1 MKRKNHTSHTN
12 RYILIGLSV
21 FCALMMLLS
30 SFSDKVGGPFR
41 AIANITV
48 IPLQQGINHIGGW
61 MGDMK
66 DNFSTL
72 KQLQAEN
79 EKLQEQ
85 VDALTTENNYLQ
97 EERYEYE
104 RLQELYQLDQQYA
117 EYEKTAAHVIGK
129 DSGNWFSTFTIDKG
143 STDGIAVDMNV
154 LSGSGLV
161 GIVTEVGPTWAKVRS
176 IIDDSTNISG
186 MVLSTSDT
194 CIVSGSL
201 SLMSTGQ
208 ISFDKMEN
216 NDNVVAVG
224 DQIVTSY
231 ISDKYLQGILI
242 GSVSEINMDSNNLT
256 RSGYII
262 PAVDFR
268 NIQEVLVITTTKAEL
283 TGEGQTE

>member
-12 RYILIGLSV
+12 RYILIVLSV

-104 RLQELYQLDQQYA
+104 RLQELYKLDQQYA

-129 DSGNWFSTFTIDKG
+129 DSGNWFYTFTIDKG
-143 STDGIAVDMNV
+143 STD
-154 LSGSGLV
+154 
-161 GIVTEVGPTWAKVRS
+161 
-176 IIDDSTNISG
+176 
-186 MVLSTSDT
+186 
-194 CIVSGSL
+194 
-201 SLMSTGQ
+201 
-208 ISFDKMEN
+208 
-216 NDNVVAVG
+216 
-224 DQIVTSY
+224 
-231 ISDKYLQGILI
+231 
-242 GSVSEINMDSNNLT
+242 
-256 RSGYII
+256 
-262 PAVDFR
+262 
-268 NIQEVLVITTTKAEL
+268 
-283 TGEGQTE
+283 